1 MSEIESQEANGLYFK
16 SKAGLKALGQLL
28 IFLALPTLSV
38 AEEKK
43 FELSVYLTK
52 KQALKIAF
60 PGADSVDREK
70 IWLTDDQRVAIGQIT
85 LEKIE
90 DQRITYYAGKKAGK
104 PMGYMVI
111 DHVIGKSFPMTFMVV
126 LNLDGTVRNVEIMV
140 YREPRGW
147 EVKYKSFLS
156 QFFGRNADSDFRD
169 INSITGATLS
179 VRAMTK
185 GVRKAVA
192 AFKVLVLEKPP

>member
-16 SKAGLKALGQLL
+16 SKAGLKALGQLI
-28 IFLALPTLSV
+28 IFLTLPALSV

-52 KQALKIAF
+52 KQALEIAF

-70 IWLTDDQRVAIGQIT
+70 IWLTNEQRVTIGQIT

-90 DQRITYYAGKKAGK
+90 DHRITYYAGKKAGK

>member
-1 MSEIESQEANGLYFK
+1 MSEIDSQEANGLYFK
-16 SKAGLKALGQLL
+16 SKTGLKALVQFI
-28 IFLALPTLSV
+28 IFLALPMLSV

-60 PGADSVDREK
+60 PGADSVDQKK

-90 DQRITYYAGKKAGK
+90 DQRITYYAGKKADK

>member
-16 SKAGLKALGQLL
+16 SKAGLKVLGQLI
-28 IFLALPTLSV
+28 IFLTLPALSV

-52 KQALKIAF
+52 KQALEIAF
-60 PGADSVDREK
+60 PGADSVDQKK
-70 IWLTDDQRVAIGQIT
+70 IWLTDDQRVAIGQII

-90 DQRITYYAGKKAGK
+90 DQRITYYAGKKADK

-147 EVKYKSFLS
+147 EVKYKFFLI